1 MLLTPS
7 AVLSLRPCA
16 PARSCAYHVPGAV
29 PTAPCPFLTP
39 GGPLVQQGPR
49 LGTKGQAGLS
59 PPGSDMEPGRGQ
71 AGEMGGGAIGNQV
84 LGRCCSWKWVH
95 AAHLGHCLG
104 GGRCHRVLPEL
115 LWKTQ

>member
-1 MLLTPS
+1 MCQ
-7 AVLSLRPCA
+7 VL
-16 PARSCAYHVPGAV
+16 
-29 PTAPCPFLTP
+29 
-39 GGPLVQQGPR
+39 GPLPPALSSLLAGP
-49 LGTKGQAGLS
+49 LS
-59 PPGSDMEPGRGQ
+59 NKAQDWAPRDRRGSAHPGSDMEPGRGQ

-84 LGRCCSWKWVH
+84 LGRCCGWKWVN